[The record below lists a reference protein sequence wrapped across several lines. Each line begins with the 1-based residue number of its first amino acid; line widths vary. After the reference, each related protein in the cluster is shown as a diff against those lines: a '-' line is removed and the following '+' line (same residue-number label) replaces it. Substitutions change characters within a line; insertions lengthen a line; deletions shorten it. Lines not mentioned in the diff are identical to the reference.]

1 MLAETPALCSLC
13 GAVAGFSQQTGECP
27 MIIASVRFPLPEGTS
42 LEEARKLYEQN
53 LATYENAPGLIT
65 KYYVFGGGKGGGI
78 YLWESRE
85 AAERFYTPEWREMIA
100 KKYKGAG
107 EIEWLENPVT
117 VDNRGR
123 KAKAA

>member
-1 MLAETPALCSLC
+1 VWQASAQREEKPA
-13 GAVAGFSQQTGECP
+13 
-27 MIIASVRFPLPEGTS
+27 MIIASVRFPLPQGTT
-42 LEEARKLYEQN
+42 LDEARKLYEQN

-85 AAERFYTPEWREMIA
+85 AAERFYTPEWRKMIA
-100 KKYKGAG
+100 EKYKGAG

-117 VDNRGR
+117 VDNRTR
-123 KAKAA
+123 RSKAA

>member
-1 MLAETPALCSLC
+1 MLAESRTLCSLC
-13 GAVAGFSQQTGECP
+13 GAVAGFSERKWEDA

-42 LEEARKLYEQN
+42 LEDARKLYEQN

-100 KKYKGAG
+100 RKYKGAG

-117 VDNRGR
+117 VDNRTR
-123 KAKAA
+123 RSKAA

>member
-1 MLAETPALCSLC
+1 
-13 GAVAGFSQQTGECP
+13 
-27 MIIASVRFPLPEGTS
+27 MIIASVRFSLPEGTS
-42 LEEARKLYEQN
+42 FEDARKLYEQN
-53 LATYENAPGLIT
+53 LAAYEKAPGLIT